1 MMPAIDRETYRA
13 LRDQA
18 RKLTRSAADAE
29 DLLQEVLLAALRAG
43 RADPPWLAGVLRR
56 QAALAIRGS
65 VRARRRERHAEAGAS
80 PGHDEPA
87 TESVA
92 DPCTAPQVL
101 RQLSPAARQVAVLAL
116 HGLSPEEIRW
126 VLELSAAA
134 FRQRLTS
141 IRKSL
146 DLASSD
152 LRAQARALAY
162 VRDPPRSVDLQFG
175 LVRRALKAAIG
186 ERAALGTHDEDGH
199 LLLVRRHA
207 HTSGTGGNE

>member
-1 MMPAIDRETYRA
+1 MTPAIDRETYRA

-18 RKLTRSAADAE
+18 RRLTRTAADAE

-56 QAALAIRGS
+56 QAALAVRGA
-65 VRARRRERHAEAGAS
+65 VRARRRERHAGPGLS

-87 TESVA
+87 TEPVA
-92 DPCTAPQVL
+92 DPSAVPQVL
-101 RQLSPAARQVAVLAL
+101 RQLPPAARQVAVLAL
-116 HGLSPEEIRW
+116 HGMSPEEIRW

-141 IRKSL
+141 IRRSL
-146 DLASSD
+146 DLASPD

-162 VRDPPRSVDLQFG
+162 VRDPARSVDLQFG

-186 ERAALGTHDEDGH
+186 GRSALGTHDQDGH
-199 LLLVRRHA
+199 LLLIRRHA
-207 HTSGTGGNE
+207 HASRAGGNG